1 MAVFQCMGQT
11 LGTERRS
18 VSVDIFLW
26 PPVPLKLQQL
36 MVFISFKAGV
46 FFLRQRLERVSVV
59 VLVSYDDASKK
70 KQKTAQVQHVCVQEN
85 THCDFYSISYCVC
98 FQV

>member
-70 KQKTAQVQHVCVQEN
+70 KQKKTHRFN
-85 THCDFYSISYCVC
+85 TFVYRKIHIL
-98 FQV
+98 